1 MRWSSFQQRLRAFF
15 FRHTAESDLEDE
27 LAAHVELQFRKH
39 IAEGMGEEEARRR
52 ARIEFGGIV
61 SVREECREVDRWRW
75 IDASARNLKH
85 CFRSL
90 RKSPGFAIVS
100 ILILTVGIG
109 SNLAVF
115 TTMDALLFRSL
126 PVERPEELMRIAP
139 IGQGGHLTE
148 LPSTGLE
155 VLKKNRALQGMCGFD
170 ITLSGVEIDSN
181 MRSIYN
187 TGFTGGC
194 FETLGLHLQLGRPIT
209 PADDH
214 LGTEPI
220 AVITDALWRSTFGE
234 RADVLGKTL
243 KIRRQMYTIV
253 GVTQRGFTGLMVGS
267 PQEVMIPLLQRPGP
281 KNGTKPAYYWVS
293 VLARRAPGVSEAQ
306 AHASVL
312 AQRKQILKQ
321 SVPQDYNAVE
331 RTEYLSQKLAAISGK
346 TGIDYALRRRF
357 GEPLYALFGI
367 CGALLLIACV
377 NLTSLMLARS
387 LSRGR
392 EVSVRLALGAK
403 RSHIAGLFVLENAI
417 LVLAGTV
424 AGILAGLWTARAIV
438 AQGGSIF
445 RNFRLDVGIDARVVV
460 FLVAVVVLVLAIFGI
475 ASVWQACRLSNSDS
489 LKASG
494 RGVIAT
500 NTFAQKALVGTQIAL
515 TLAFVTASAL
525 FGASV
530 KNMYGIDFGIDARNV
545 WELDLA
551 ERPNNFD
558 PAAYYRGLLREIE
571 SLPNVQSAS
580 FGTVNPFSSY
590 DVRDAVGMVENSRI
604 GDEVQ
609 ARAFDVSDN
618 FLGTLGAKIVA
629 GEDFRR
635 NDSKSGEPTA
645 IVSESLARH
654 FGNPRDLI
662 GHHVRVGSEAEYG
675 RLKVIGVASDADLS
689 LANPHDKKPFTVYM
703 DFWQHLQGSPVVFI
717 KTRDNTLPV
726 ASVRGIVRQKGYE
739 YIARVASIGGEI
751 DNALVENRLVA
762 YLSGAFGVLAL
773 LMAAVG
779 LFGLLS
785 YQVANRTGEIGI
797 RMALGAKRTQIQWL
811 VLRQIVKLLAFGGLA
826 GLALTLVLGRVIAGL
841 LYGVSAYDA
850 PLLLLSIAVLGA
862 TAVVAAWI
870 PVQRAS
876 SIDPIEALRH
886 E

>member
-1 MRWSSFQQRLRAFF
+1 MRWSSFRQWLRSVL
-15 FRHTAESDLEDE
+15 FRRSAESDLEEE
-27 LAAHVELQFRKH
+27 LGTHVELQFRRH
-39 IAEGMGEEEARRR
+39 LAEGMSEGEARRR
-52 ARIEFGGIV
+52 ARVEFGGIA
-61 SVREECREVDRWRW
+61 SVREECREIDRWRW
-75 IDASARNLKH
+75 IDASARKLRH

-90 RKSPGFAIVS
+90 RNSPGFAIVS

-115 TTMDALLFRSL
+115 STMDALLLRPL
-126 PVERPEELMRIAP
+126 PVERPEELVRIAP
-139 IGQGGHLTE
+139 VGRGGRLTE
-148 LPSTGLE
+148 LPSRGLE
-155 VLKKNRALQGMCGFD
+155 VLEKNRALEGVCGFD
-170 ITLSGVEIDSN
+170 ITLSGVEIDGN

-194 FETLGLHLQLGRPIT
+194 FETLGLSLQLGRPIT

-214 LGTEPI
+214 VGTERI
-220 AVITDALWRSTFGE
+220 AVITDSLWRRTFGG

-253 GVTQRGFTGLMVGS
+253 GVAQRGFTGLMVGA
-267 PQEVMIPLLQRPGP
+267 PQEVMIPLRQRPGL
-281 KNGTKPAYYWVS
+281 YHWVS
-293 VLARRAPGVSEAQ
+293 VLARRARGVSEAQ
-306 AHASVL
+306 ARASVL
-312 AQRKQILKQ
+312 AERKQILEQ
-321 SVPQDYNAVE
+321 SVPQDYKAVE
-331 RTEYLSQKLAAISGK
+331 RKEYLSQKLAAISGE
-346 TGIDYALRRRF
+346 TGIDYAFRRRF

-377 NLTSLMLARS
+377 NLASLLLARG
-387 LSRGR
+387 LNRRR
-392 EVSVRLALGAK
+392 EVSLRLALGAG
-403 RSHIAGLFVLENAI
+403 RNHIAGLFVLESAM
-417 LVLAGTV
+417 LVLAGAV
-424 AGILAGLWTARAIV
+424 AGILGGLWAARAIL

-445 RNFRLDVGIDARVVV
+445 RNFRLDVGIDVRVVV
-460 FLVAVVVLVLAIFGI
+460 FLVGVVALVLAIFGI
-475 ASVWQACRLSNSDS
+475 ASLWQAGRLSNSEF
-489 LKASG
+489 LKESG
-494 RGVIAT
+494 RGLIAT

-530 KNMYGIDFGIDARNV
+530 KNMYSIDFGIDARSV

-558 PAAYYRGLLREIE
+558 PGSYYRGLLRQIE
-571 SLPNVQSAS
+571 ALPDVQSAS
-580 FGTVNPFSSY
+580 FGDVLPFFSY
-590 DVRDAVGMVENSRI
+590 DVRDPVGMVENSPM

-609 ARAFDVSDN
+609 ARVFGVSDN

-635 NDSKSGEPTA
+635 GDSKSGEAAA

-662 GHHVRVGSEAEYG
+662 GHHVRVGSSVEYG
-675 RLKVIGVASDADLS
+675 RLRVIGVASDADLS
-689 LANPHDKKPFTVYM
+689 LANPEDKKPYTVYL
-703 DFWQHLQGSPVVFI
+703 DFWQHVQVSPALFV
-717 KTRDNTLPV
+717 KTRGNTLP
-726 ASVRGIVRQKGYE
+726 AAAIRSIIRQKGYE
-739 YIARVASIGGEI
+739 YVARVTSISGEI

-762 YLSGAFGVLAL
+762 YLSSAFGGLAL
-773 LMAAVG
+773 AMAAVG

-785 YQVANRTGEIGI
+785 YQVANRAGEIGI
-797 RMALGAKRTQIQWL
+797 RMALGAKRPQIQWM
-811 VLRQIVKLLAFGGLA
+811 VLRQIVNLLVFGALA
-826 GLALTLVLGRVIAGL
+826 GVALTFALGKVIAKL

-850 PLLLLSIAVLGA
+850 RLLLLSIGVLAA
-862 TAVVAAWI
+862 TAVIAAWI